1 MSEAR
6 KDIELLQAFVRNGD
20 QSAFGDIVRRHI
32 DLVYATALRKVED
45 NGAAEEVSQNVF
57 STLARKAW
65 RFAPDDSLA
74 AWLYKTTLLEAKEWV
89 RGELR
94 RRRRDQTAIELGTTM
109 KTPDEQT
116 AYRALLPLLDEAL
129 LSLREK
135 DRTALLLRFYES
147 QSLRDVGTA
156 LGVSEDTAQKRVAG
170 ALDNVSRFFQRRG
183 FRTAS
188 VASAAAALQH
198 TTTAAPEFMATSV
211 ATAALKAAPVATG
224 LMLLI
229 GRLLSL
235 TKPQMVS
242 ICAIAIIVPAVW
254 HWQTATRTNPVNG
267 PTPQQNQQDISQTQ
281 ALPTPS
287 PNEARPT
294 RPALQLAREEVFA
307 AATVTAETPQP
318 QKQYSVH
325 LKGFINTPDAKI
337 AVLEIQQ
344 QSTNASRRTSIDQV
358 VVAEGKE
365 CSTPS
370 YADVPVHIEFL
381 QANFDEFSA
390 RMRENGEEV
399 VYTLEGASSLP
410 AGQWNICL
418 VNTGFAQVIDL
429 YAELMNRSILCHPGL
444 NSIPVSAVAEAR
456 DRAEAVQALSNILLG
471 KTQTATIMDGESFAV
486 LTQSNRAKSVAEALE
501 RIPHPAP
508 IGPKQSANSINFVNF
523 PLSEVVPVYGDIISR
538 HPSLKYPSFSR
549 AVITFHNQTPLDK
562 PEIIYALDVLFS
574 WQGWKVSL
582 FGKDTFGIIPMKAP

>member
-1 MSEAR
+1 MSEPR
-6 KDIELLQAFVRNGD
+6 KDIELLRAFVRNGD

-45 NGAAEEVSQNVF
+45 NGAAEEVAQNVF

-94 RRRRDQTAIELGTTM
+94 RRRREQTAAELGTTM
-109 KTPDEQT
+109 KTSDEQT

-147 QSLRDVGTA
+147 QSLRDVGVA

-170 ALDNVSRFFQRRG
+170 ALENVSRFFQRRG
-183 FRTAS
+183 FKSAS

-198 TTTAAPEFMATSV
+198 TTTAAPGFMATS
-211 ATAALKAAPVATG
+211 ATTAALKAAPVLTG
-224 LMLLI
+224 FVVLI

-235 TKPQMVS
+235 SKPLMVS
-242 ICAIAIIVPAVW
+242 ICAIAILVPAIW
-254 HWQTATRTNPVNG
+254 HWQATAQTSPVNAPMPQHNTQEG
-267 PTPQQNQQDISQTQ
+267 SRAQVPPTLPSNEVRPVRLAFEPVREQ
-281 ALPTPS
+281 AVVAP
-287 PNEARPT
+287 
-294 RPALQLAREEVFA
+294 
-307 AATVTAETPQP
+307 VTIETSQP

-337 AVLEIQQ
+337 AILEIQHQ
-344 QSTNASRRTSIDQV
+344 PSNASGRPSIVRELVD
-358 VVAEGKE
+358 EGKE
-365 CSTPS
+365 CDDLSI
-370 YADVPVHIEFL
+370 ANDHVRIEFL
-381 QANFDEFSA
+381 EANFGGFSA

-399 VYTLEGASSLP
+399 VYTLESASSLP
-410 AGQWNICL
+410 VGQWNICL
-418 VNTGFAQVIDL
+418 VNTRFDQVVDL

-444 NSIPVSAVAEAR
+444 NSIPVFAVAEAR
-456 DRAEAVQALSNILLG
+456 DRTEAVQALSNILLG

-486 LTQSNRAKSVAEALE
+486 LTQSNQVKSVSEALE
-501 RIPHPAP
+501 KIPYPTP
-508 IGPKQSANSINFVNF
+508 IGPKQSANSINFVNV
-523 PLSEVVPVYGDIISR
+523 PLPQVVFVYGQYINRGLISQNR
-538 HPSLKYPSFSR
+538 SFSR
-549 AVITFHNQTPLDK
+549 GVITFHNQTPLEK
-562 PEIIYALDVLFS
+562 SEIIYAFDVLMS
-574 WQGWKVSL
+574 WQGCKISL
-582 FGKDTFGIIPMKAP
+582 FGKDTFGVVSVRTP